1 MIMREHDD
9 FWEKRPLT
17 RDMIQYATQ
26 DVLYLPQVYQRMQSE
41 FGHLKINHQ
50 YYQYGV
56 KYNEEITVFN
66 KIMRDTSLC
75 TKYAFINQ
83 HIQSLDQI
91 QINMVIQAF
100 IKNFMDDRVYCSLN
114 LGASGIV
121 NDEQSVKTLYTYF
134 DIGDIIQVQVEG
146 FKGPRVLLK
155 FLGPQIPSYI
165 IPPISNYHH
174 PHQTQQVIPVQSMPP
189 FAHLAAT

>member
-9 FWEKRPLT
+9 FWEKRPFT

-83 HIQSLDQI
+83 HIQSVDQI
-91 QINMVIQAF
+91 QVNMVIQAF
-100 IKNFMDDRVYCSLN
+100 IKNYMDDRVYCSLN
-114 LGASGIV
+114 IGVSGIV
-121 NDEQSVKTLYTYF
+121 IDEQSVKTLYTYF
-134 DIGDIIQVQVEG
+134 DIGEIIQV
-146 FKGPRVLLK
+146 
-155 FLGPQIPSYI
+155 
-165 IPPISNYHH
+165 
-174 PHQTQQVIPVQSMPP
+174 
-189 FAHLAAT
+189 